1 MDAVERFLR
10 SPSLS
15 AATRRAYRVDVEEFV
30 GWLDARGVALRRV
43 GVRELADYAAE
54 LGRARPRKLAPATI
68 ARKLAAVRT
77 FLRFTLGPARVPDAS
92 FAPRRPRRLPDTP
105 RPREVEAT
113 LETVGGPD
121 PLEIRNRALLELV
134 YSA

>member
-10 SPSLS
+10 SPALS
-15 AATRRAYRVDVEEFV
+15 EATRRAYRVDVEQFV

-68 ARKLAAVRT
+68 ARRLAAVRS
-77 FLRFTLGPARVPDAS
+77 FLRFALGAARVPDVS
-92 FAPRRPRRLPDTP
+92 LAPRRPRRLPDPPKPEEIDATFAALE
-105 RPREVEAT
+105 RP
-113 LETVGGPD
+113 
-121 PLEIRNRALLELV
+121 
-134 YSA
+134 